1 MQLQEVL
8 MNDKR
13 KQILAADVEATIGEG
28 WYRTYAE
35 AAEQVISR
43 GQTTQEESEYLR
55 QETARWDEREAKL
68 FNRR

>member
-1 MQLQEVL
+1 MD
-8 MNDKR
+8 NKR
-13 KQILAADVEATIGEG
+13 KENLVADVEDTIGVG

-43 GQTTQEESEYLR
+43 GQTSQEEAEYLR

-68 FNRR
+68 FRR

>member
-1 MQLQEVL
+1 MDE
-8 MNDKR
+8 KR
-13 KQILAADVEATIGEG
+13 KQNLAADVEATIGEG

-68 FNRR
+68 FNR

>member
-1 MQLQEVL
+1 MVDE
-8 MNDKR
+8 KR
-13 KQILAADVEATIGEG
+13 KQNLAADVEATIGEG

-43 GQTTQEESEYLR
+43 GQTTTAEAEYLR
-55 QETARWDEREAKL
+55 QETARWDKNEDKF

>member
-1 MQLQEVL
+1 

-55 QETARWDEREAKL
+55 QETARWDKNEDKF

>member
-8 MNDKR
+8 MDAKR
-13 KQILAADVEATIGEG
+13 KENLAADVEATIGEG

-43 GQTTQEESEYLR
+43 GQTTQEEDEFLR

-68 FNRR
+68 FNR

>member
-1 MQLQEVL
+1 

-13 KQILAADVEATIGEG
+13 KQILEADVEATIGEG

-68 FNRR
+68 FNR

>member
-1 MQLQEVL
+1 

-13 KQILAADVEATIGEG
+13 KQILEADVEATIGEG

-55 QETARWDEREAKL
+55 QATARWDKNEDKF

>member
-1 MQLQEVL
+1 MDE
-8 MNDKR
+8 KR
-13 KQILAADVEATIGEG
+13 KQNLLADVEYTTGEG

-43 GQTTQEESEYLR
+43 GQTSQEEAEYLR
-55 QETARWDEREAKL
+55 QETARWDERESKL

>member
-1 MQLQEVL
+1 

-13 KQILAADVEATIGEG
+13 KQILEADVEATIGEG

-35 AAEQVISR
+35 AAEMVISR
-43 GQTTQEESEYLR
+43 GQTTDAEAEYLR

-68 FNRR
+68 FNR

>member
-1 MQLQEVL
+1 MD
-8 MNDKR
+8 NKR
-13 KQILAADVEATIGEG
+13 RENLVADVEDTTGVG

-43 GQTTQEESEYLR
+43 GQTSQEEAEYLR
-55 QETARWDEREAKL
+55 QETARWDERESKL

>member
-1 MQLQEVL
+1 M
-8 MNDKR
+8 DAKR
-13 KQILAADVEATIGEG
+13 KQNLVADVEDTTGVG

-43 GQTTQEESEYLR
+43 GQTSQEEAEYLR

>member
-1 MQLQEVL
+1 M
-8 MNDKR
+8 DAKR
-13 KQILAADVEATIGEG
+13 KQNLVADVEDTIGVG

-43 GQTTQEESEYLR
+43 GQTSQEEAEYLR

>member
-1 MQLQEVL
+1 MDE
-8 MNDKR
+8 KR
-13 KQILAADVEATIGEG
+13 KQNLLADVEATIGEG

-43 GQTTQEESEYLR
+43 GQTSQEEAEYLR

-68 FNRR
+68 FNR

>member
-1 MQLQEVL
+1 

-13 KQILAADVEATIGEG
+13 KQILEADVEATIGEG

-43 GQTTQEESEYLR
+43 GQTSQEEAEYLR
-55 QETARWDEREAKL
+55 QETAKWDEREAKL

>member
-1 MQLQEVL
+1 MD
-8 MNDKR
+8 NKR
-13 KQILAADVEATIGEG
+13 RENLVADVEDTLGVG

-43 GQTTQEESEYLR
+43 GQTSQEEAEYLR
-55 QETARWDEREAKL
+55 QETARWDKNEDKF

>member
-1 MQLQEVL
+1 MD
-8 MNDKR
+8 NKR
-13 KQILAADVEATIGEG
+13 KQNLVADVEATIGEG

-43 GQTTQEESEYLR
+43 GQTSQEEAEYLR
-55 QETARWDEREAKL
+55 QETARWDKNEDKF

>member
-1 MQLQEVL
+1 MDE
-8 MNDKR
+8 KR
-13 KQILAADVEATIGEG
+13 KQNLVADVEDTIGVG

-43 GQTTQEESEYLR
+43 GQTSQEEAEYLR

>member
-1 MQLQEVL
+1 MDE
-8 MNDKR
+8 KR
-13 KQILAADVEATIGEG
+13 KQNLVADVEDTIGVG

-43 GQTTQEESEYLR
+43 GQTSQEEAEYLR
-55 QETARWDEREAKL
+55 QETARWDERESKL

>member
-1 MQLQEVL
+1 

-13 KQILAADVEATIGEG
+13 KQILEADVEATIGEG
-28 WYRTYAE
+28 WYSTYAA

-55 QETARWDEREAKL
+55 QETARWDKNEDKF

>member
-1 MQLQEVL
+1 MD
-8 MNDKR
+8 NKR
-13 KQILAADVEATIGEG
+13 KQNLVADVEDTIGVG

-43 GQTTQEESEYLR
+43 GQTSQEEAEYLR
-55 QETARWDEREAKL
+55 QETARWDERESKL